1 MSILSRHAECKR
13 SVWTSRSLR
22 CRVTVGRLGGIG
34 VTRNETFGSSVAS
47 AAVMTADIGV
57 TVTAEN
63 SRESGRA

>member
-1 MSILSRHAECKR
+1 MHIALAP
-13 SVWTSRSLR
+13 LPGGI
-22 CRVTVGRLGGIG
+22 VGWLGGIG